1 MHDFTQGKIAR
12 PLTTFAI
19 PIILG
24 NLFMQTYNI
33 VNAAVVGNF
42 LGKEALS
49 AVGAAYPIIFL
60 LMSLVIGIAS
70 GGTVLVAQA
79 KGARNND
86 QIRSSVDT
94 VYVFVFFASL
104 AITVTGILLA
114 PWIYRVTN
122 LPSDVF
128 QMAVDYLRVY
138 LLSTIFGFVFNTT
151 SALLRGMGDSKTPLF
166 FLIGSNILNLIL
178 SILFISVFR
187 WNVVSSAWAS
197 VISQAVACLSVCAY
211 LKTRKSPVVPNF
223 RNLRWDTGIFRA
235 MLKIGLPT
243 GLQQS
248 FVALGQVALSA
259 IVNGFGTI
267 AVAAYSAAMRID
279 AIATMPAMNFSQA
292 LTTFVGQNIG
302 ARKMDRVSSAF
313 RKTMLINISISVA
326 MALVF
331 VFLGRPLM
339 AVFSTDQAVVDEGFR
354 YLIICGPMYF
364 LFAMMFTFTGLF
376 RGAGYT
382 VVPMIT
388 TLISLWL
395 IRLPLAYMFSSVM
408 GTAGIWAAIPTGWA
422 MGLALS
428 FIVYRLGRWKR
439 NPVLPQETENPQE
452 IV

>member
-1 MHDFTQGKIAR
+1 MHDFTQGKITQ
-12 PLTTFAI
+12 PLAMFAI

-24 NLFMQTYNI
+24 NLFMQMYNI

-42 LGKEALS
+42 LGNEALS

-79 KGARNND
+79 KGAGND
-86 QIRSSVDT
+86 VQIRRSVDT
-94 VYVFVFFASL
+94 VYVFVFVASL
-104 AITVTGILLA
+104 VITVAGIFLT
-114 PWIYRVTN
+114 PWIYRITN
-122 LPSDVF
+122 LPADVF
-128 QMAVDYLRVY
+128 PMAVDYLRVY
-138 LLSTIFGFVFNTT
+138 LLGTIFGFVFNTT

-166 FLIGSNILNLIL
+166 FLVGSNILNLIL
-178 SILFISVFR
+178 SVLFISVFR
-187 WNVVSSAWAS
+187 WRVEASAWAS
-197 VISQAVACLSVCAY
+197 VISQAVACLSVCVF
-211 LKTRKSPVVPNF
+211 LKRRQSMVVPNF
-223 RNLRWDTGIFRA
+223 RNMEWNRDIFRA
-235 MLKIGLPT
+235 MIKIGLPT

-313 RKTMLINISISVA
+313 RKTMLINILISVC
-326 MALVF
+326 MALIF
-331 VFLGRPLM
+331 VFLGKPLM
-339 AVFSTDQAVVDEGFR
+339 SFFSTDEAVVEEGFR

-382 VVPMIT
+382 VVPMMV
-388 TLISLWL
+388 TLVSLWL

-428 FIVYRLGRWKR
+428 FIVYKVGHWKKQ
-439 NPVLPQETENPQE
+439 PVLTRETENPQ
-452 IV
+452 